1 MNRFLH
7 TFILFVSAVIGV
19 CAQTSIYNLDF
30 ENGIPE
36 TVILKDYDGLTPKSG
51 LGFPENTA
59 WSIWSDP
66 NDSINNVVCSC
77 SYYENGGQAN
87 DWLVIPDI
95 ALPED
100 SASCQMFWRSRSAWD
115 TYKDGYVVVI
125 TTEKIEPDTEI
136 GDLKWANL
144 KFIMNSQNGTK
155 WNSWNCDLSEY
166 AGDTVNIG
174 FINPTTDGWMLFIDD
189 ITIGSRESVTKGNVR
204 ITSDYYASNGKGQVT
219 ARLKAGI
226 LDTITSFTALLTTEE
241 DTITQTYTGL
251 NITPNE
257 VYEFSLKNTLPGDA
271 PENKAYRL
279 AIMDNNG
286 NCFAQDSSSFFYL
299 MTLSRGRNIV
309 AESYINSNDGY
320 SLRAIE
326 GYKRLDDQPWFIGV
340 QLHGPNIDED
350 PMTPTA
356 EESYRE
362 FLNNRHDIKD
372 GRSVLIDRNTK
383 GESYN
388 DITELANTRRKEKP
402 LVEVTIE
409 GFSTDENIEI
419 ETTTLFALNSCDLNC
434 SYMFILT
441 EDSVWNKQWNLYT
454 GGHFGS
460 FNGYE
465 DLDYAVNMPFRDVV
479 RKTYSDDTFQYGND
493 ITAGDTLPSHFT
505 LPLASNILEP
515 RMLDMTIIVTDNNSG
530 EVLNAAR
537 CRLDYKGNK
546 KPQPIKVISQTPAV
560 EDIVETLSTI
570 TIEFNKNILVD
581 WSKGNGASSIDIY
594 DNNGNI
600 AGTIATNNIIVEENK
615 LIFTLNNTITDTG
628 IYTIELPA
636 ECITGNDGAVLA
648 TLSFTFQVEAPL
660 ENKLEAPEFDL
671 ASGVYVGTQTVNAH
685 SATADL
691 DGVTNVTYYYTTDG
705 NEPTVE
711 DNKAIDGLITVEN
724 SCTVMAIVELTY
736 RNKVY
741 VSAASAVEFIIT
753 EEVTYHRAAAVE
765 NGSYFLVA
773 DGNVATPI
781 EANGKSLP
789 AKESNVDGNN
799 VKEGA
804 YYALTL
810 EAVEPKGAWYTDFHI
825 KDVNGNY
832 IYTSTLY
839 KDRVMSGVTPMDAWT
854 IIITDDE
861 TNTASITSNG
871 LVLVYVDG
879 AFVVADANN
888 VPENAIYPTLYGTY
902 ETGIE
907 NVNTNSGAVESI
919 YDLNGRKIEEID
931 QPGIYIINGKKT
943 KFKTLIY

>member
-7 TFILFVSAVIGV
+7 TFILFISAISGIY
-19 CAQTSIYNLDF
+19 AQTNIYNLDF

-125 TTEKIEPDTEI
+125 TTEKIEPGTEI
-136 GDLKWANL
+136 GDLKWENL
-144 KFIMNSQNGTK
+144 KFITNSQNGTK
-155 WNSWNCDLSEY
+155 WNSWNCDLSEH

-189 ITIGSRESVTKGNVR
+189 ITIGSRESVTRGKVR
-204 ITSDYYASNGKGQVT
+204 ITSDYYASNGKGLVT

-257 VYEFSLKNTLPGDA
+257 VYEFSLNNTLPGDA

-356 EESYRE
+356 EESYKE
-362 FLNNRHDIKD
+362 FLNERHNIKD
-372 GRSVLIDRNTK
+372 GRSVLIDRNAK

-419 ETTTLFALNSCDLNC
+419 ETTTLFALNSSDLSC
-434 SYMFILT
+434 SYIFILT
-441 EDSVWNKQWNLYT
+441 EDSVWNRQWNLYT
-454 GGHFGS
+454 GGVFGS

-465 DLDYAVNMPFRDVV
+465 ELDYTVNMPFRDVV
-479 RKTYSDDTFQYGND
+479 RKTYSDATFQYGND
-493 ITAGDTLPSHFT
+493 IMAGDTLPSHFT

-515 RMLDMTIIVTDNNSG
+515 RMLDMTIIVTDNNNG
-530 EVLNAAR
+530 EILNAAR

-546 KPQPIKVISQTPAV
+546 KPQPIEVISQMPAA
-560 EDIVETLSTI
+560 EDIVETLSAI

-581 WSKGNGASSIDIY
+581 WSKDNGVSTIDIY

-600 AGTIATNNIIVEENK
+600 AGTIATNRIVVEKNK
-615 LIFTLNNTITDTG
+615 LRLTLDKAITDTG
-628 IYTIELPA
+628 TYTIELPA

-671 ASGVYVGTQTVNAH
+671 ASGVYVGTQSVNVH

-691 DGVTNVTYYYTTDG
+691 EGVANVTYYYTTDG
-705 NEPTVE
+705 SEPTVE
-711 DNKAIDGLITVEN
+711 DNKAIDGIITVEK
-724 SCTVMAIVELTY
+724 SCTIMAIVELAY
-736 RNKVY
+736 RDKVY
-741 VSAASAVEFIIT
+741 VSNSTSAQFIIT
-753 EEVTYHRAAAVE
+753 EEVTYHRATAVE
-765 NGSYFLVA
+765 SGNYFLVA
-773 DGNVATPI
+773 DGHVAAPI
-781 EANGKSLP
+781 ESDGKILQ
-789 AKESNVDGNN
+789 AKESDVDGDNA
-799 VKEGA
+799 KEGV

-810 EAVEPKGAWYTDFHI
+810 EAVEAEGAWYTDFHI
-825 KDVNGNY
+825 KDVNSNY
-832 IYTSTLY
+832 IYTSTLH
-839 KDRVMSGVTPMDAWT
+839 KDRLMSGTTPMDAWSIT
-854 IIITDDE
+854 IADDE
-861 TNTASITSNG
+861 TSTATITSNN
-871 LVLVYVDG
+871 LVLVYING
-879 AFVVADANN
+879 AFTVADVNA
-888 VPENAIYPTLYGTY
+888 VPKHAVYPTLYGTHATNIGDTTTNR
-902 ETGIE
+902 ETTG
-907 NVNTNSGAVESI
+907 SI
-919 YDLNGRKIEEID
+919 YDLNGCKVEGISR
-931 QPGIYIINGKKT
+931 PGIYIINGKKT
-943 KFKTLIY
+943 KFNTFIY